1 MGRTTGAL
9 RRKRVTPIRDFAR
22 RNTNVPLQTGI
33 FNRPRF
39 QNSLRR
45 STMFSLAFK
54 FIKLCGYLFVTLLL
68 LLLALNFKLVY
79 QGKGQF
85 TVKAKD
91 RWAFSGTFVSEGV
104 PTPHRRIATARKST
118 SPTKVHK
125 PAVYKRPAGR
135 LEKGMAECARCRKL
149 LGTAVKHYERAT
161 GAPMTELQIFS
172 LLSSGFIQELP
183 NCPAGGEFKLHRN
196 QRGQRRI
203 VCSRHI
209 E

>member
-1 MGRTTGAL
+1 
-9 RRKRVTPIRDFAR
+9 
-22 RNTNVPLQTGI
+22 
-33 FNRPRF
+33 
-39 QNSLRR
+39 
-45 STMFSLAFK
+45 MFSLAFK

-104 PTPHRRIATARKST
+104 PTPQRRIATARKST

-125 PAVYKRPAGR
+125 PAAYKRPAGR

-149 LGTAVKHYERAT
+149 LETAVKHYERAT
-161 GAPMTELQIFS
+161 GTPMTELQIFS
-172 LLSSGFIQELP
+172 LLSNGFIQELP
-183 NCPAGGEFKLHRN
+183 NCPAGGEFKLHHN